1 MAQIE
6 IVSSRLAN
14 CISPVG
20 MPVRQQL
27 MLLKSRTFYFSFVSA
42 AIRAAARNRLGQLR
56 QSNLPAGLVRNRR
69 PPGLATPRHPIIDQR
84 ALIAGVSS
92 ASSASVRCVY
102 RVAAD
107 APCARSIS
115 RGLVARTGG
124 IRIAGQRVSR
134 RWRLQ
139 RRVPVVSPGQLEHC
153 RTAHVGCRR
162 SCAIYTLSNVFGS
175 VWRDGGSS
183 VERGADIGGAVGRGG
198 QPRSTPSVTPVQPRV
213 PAVES
218 SRSAS
223 SGHQASAE
231 AAARRC
237 TTKECRYRACA
248 AYEGSRLGARRW
260 ALEGGRRFGTISC
273 PSGKS
278 SNARVIEFGDETG
291 SPRSPKGRESLC
303 PHVGLDRGRQPAVL
317 AAKSLFPARSAN

>member
-1 MAQIE
+1 MTA
-6 IVSSRLAN
+6 AH
-14 CISPVG
+14 PW
-20 MPVRQQL
+20 
-27 MLLKSRTFYFSFVSA
+27 SA
-42 AIRAAARNRLGQLR
+42 APTLAAQLDVAGTIRTAVMSRCTPKIRRDADSMLTLSGLHDETQRCRPAERSTRRYQGQR
-56 QSNLPAGLVRNRR
+56 EAW
-69 PPGLATPRHPIIDQR
+69 TR
-84 ALIAGVSS
+84 A
-92 ASSASVRCVY
+92 
-102 RVAAD
+102 RVA
-107 APCARSIS
+107 CSARKQGS
-115 RGLVARTGG
+115 GTCRTVGFIPRDG
-124 IRIAGQRVSR
+124 IEPSLPDSAVVPRES
-134 RWRLQ
+134 
-139 RRVPVVSPGQLEHC
+139 RRVPTHTSRNRALASIVDAP
-153 RTAHVGCRR
+153 
-162 SCAIYTLSNVFGS
+162 
-175 VWRDGGSS
+175 
-183 VERGADIGGAVGRGG
+183 

-248 AYEGSRLGARRW
+248 AYEGSRLGAWRW

-303 PHVGLDRGRQPAVL
+303 PHVGLEDRGGTLQCPLQSRYFLQEALTNLP
-317 AAKSLFPARSAN
+317 